1 MTASSTFTPL
11 TAAPATPLPKIA
23 FIGGGNMASAII
35 GGLVKQGVT
44 PENLMVVEPFEAS
57 RDALRA
63 QFKVGA
69 IAKADASLEGADLV
83 VWAVKP
89 QNLREAAGQAG
100 PFCKDALHLSVA
112 AGIRSDSLAQWLG
125 SQRIVRAMPNT
136 PALVGLGQTG
146 LFARAGVTENDK
158 AWVEWLVASTGQF
171 LWVGEEAQL
180 DAVTAVSGSG
190 PAYVFYFIEAMEKA
204 AIEMG
209 MTAEHAKQLAI
220 GTFVGA
226 SQLAQTAKEPVS
238 VLRDRVTSK
247 GGTTHAA
254 ITAMQSADLGALFQD
269 AIKAAQA
276 RAQVLG
282 DEFGKN
288 D

>member
-1 MTASSTFTPL
+1 
-11 TAAPATPLPKIA
+11 
-23 FIGGGNMASAII
+23 
-35 GGLVKQGVT
+35 
-44 PENLMVVEPFEAS
+44 MVVEPFEAS

-69 IAKADASLEGADLV
+69 IAKADTSLEGADLV

-146 LFARAGVTENDK
+146 LFARTGVTENDK

-209 MTAEHAKQLAI
+209 MTADQAKQLAI